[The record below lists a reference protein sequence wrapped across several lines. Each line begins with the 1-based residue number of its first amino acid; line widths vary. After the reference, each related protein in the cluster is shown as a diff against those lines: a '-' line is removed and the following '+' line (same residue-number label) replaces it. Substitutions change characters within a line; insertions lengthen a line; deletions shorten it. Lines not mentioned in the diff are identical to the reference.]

1 MKRFRYLVIAAMAAL
16 PLLLTSGLASAA
28 PSTATPPAAMARV
41 LQPALSPASSAARYI
56 TPQAPLAYIETVG
69 YLSDGRQQAFR
80 SVAGATWIQSSW
92 QVGSPTGPWTIWVSF
107 PYPPT
112 TASVS
117 SLHAGIQNNITYLYV
132 YTNGGGNW
140 ETQKLSTDPNDGW
153 TSYRGA

>member
-1 MKRFRYLVIAAMAAL
+1 MKGFRYLAIAAMMAL
-16 PLLLTSGLASAA
+16 PLLLTSGSASAA
-28 PSTATPPAAMARV
+28 PSTAKAPPAATAGV

-56 TPQAPLAYIETVG
+56 TTQAAAYIETVG

-92 QVGSPTGPWTIWVSF
+92 QVGSPTGPWTIWTPF

-112 TASVS
+112 SAGVS

-140 ETQKLSTDPNDGW
+140 ETHKLSTDPNDGW
-153 TSYRGA
+153 TSYYGA